1 MNGTHASPETSG
13 NPDAPGRPDVSGRAG
28 APGDPAAPGRASE
41 SSRADSHK
49 DAILDAAAFVFAEN
63 GFAGARVE
71 AIARA
76 AGINKAMLYYRV
88 GDKARLYELVVL
100 RQFGRV
106 ARAVEDAAARPGD
119 PAGTLARVLQALAAL
134 FEEDPKLPRIMAW
147 ELASGGR
154 NLPAQVL
161 TAWGRILGAVSPAL
175 AGAGLDPILA
185 YLSLLAPMVFTSLT
199 GPVRK
204 RLGAGAPPP
213 LGRVASVGVA
223 DMAAFLSGLFAR
235 AARPDPPRE
244 DS

>member
-1 MNGTHASPETSG
+1 MLRFLNEWLKRTVNMNGT
-13 NPDAPGRPDVSGRAG
+13 
-28 APGDPAAPGRASE
+28 
-41 SSRADSHK
+41 DSHPEAHEA
-49 DAILDAAAFVFAEN
+49 AILDAAASVFADN

-88 GDKARLYELVVL
+88 GDKARLYELVVM

-106 ARAVEDAAARPGD
+106 ACMVEGAAEAPGE
-119 PAGTLARVLQALAAL
+119 PAAKLERVLSALAGL
-134 FEEDPKLPRIMAW
+134 FEEDPRLPRFMAW

-161 TAWGRILGAVSPAL
+161 AAWGRILGAVSPAL
-175 AGAGLDPILA
+175 ARAGLDPVLA

-204 RLGAGAPPP
+204 RIGAGAPPP
-213 LGRVASVGVA
+213 LARVASLGGG
-223 DMAAFLSGLFAR
+223 DMAAFLGDLFRR
-235 AARPDPPRE
+235 AAGEGARGRVEERHESSSGTPLKGAP
-244 DS
+244 